1 MALQSKIGWHFLSL
15 KRFQLL
21 SRVLVSMDNI
31 IGLYVS
37 SRHLEWKQCVGR
49 CQLRERYFFFCAYPP
64 HQEFCMNLLHR
75 LTVSV
80 LLITAPWSS
89 AFAQEVFKI
98 GLILP
103 MTGQQ
108 ATTGKQ
114 IEAAAKLFM
123 AQNGNK
129 VAGRTVELII
139 KDDGGMPDAAKRIAQ
154 ELVVNDKVGALGG
167 FGLTPLALA
176 TAPIATQSKTP
187 MVVMAA
193 ATSIIT
199 EASPFIV
206 RTSFTLAQCS
216 VAMGDWA
223 PKNGIKRVVTLVS
236 DYGPGID
243 AERFF
248 KERFLLNSGQIIESL
263 RVPLRN
269 PDFAPFLQKVR
280 DLKPD
285 ALFVFVPSGAGAAV
299 MKQFLER
306 GMDKAGIRL
315 IGTGDLTDDDQ
326 LNDMGEGSLGV
337 VTSHHYS
344 AMHPS
349 AVNKKFV
356 EAFKK
361 ANNGM
366 RPNFMAV
373 GGYDGMRVIYDALKA
388 TKGGQGGGEA
398 LLAAMKG
405 QIFESPRGQV
415 FIDAQTR
422 DIVQDIYL
430 RRVEKKNGELYNVEF
445 DVIKG
450 VKDPGKTK

>member
-1 MALQSKIGWHFLSL
+1 MKKLFNLRALMMALG
-15 KRFQLL
+15 
-21 SRVLVSMDNI
+21 M
-31 IGLYVS
+31 
-37 SRHLEWKQCVGR
+37 
-49 CQLRERYFFFCAYPP
+49 
-64 HQEFCMNLLHR
+64 
-75 LTVSV
+75 
-80 LLITAPWSS
+80 TALASQ
-89 AFAQEVFKI
+89 AQEAFKI

-114 IEAAAKLFM
+114 IEAAARLYM
-123 AQNGNK
+123 AQNGDK
-129 VAGRTVELII
+129 VAGRKIELII

-154 ELVVNDKVGALGG
+154 ELVVNDKVGVLGG

-199 EASPFIV
+199 EASPYIV

-248 KERFLLNSGQIIESL
+248 KERFLLNSGQVVESL

-306 GMDKAGIRL
+306 GMDKAGIKL

-326 LNDMGEGSLGV
+326 LNDMGEGALGV

-344 AMHPS
+344 AVHPS

-361 ANNGM
+361 ANRGM

-373 GGYDGMRVIYDALKA
+373 GGYDGMRVIYEALKN
-388 TKGGQGGGEA
+388 TKGGQGGGDA

-405 QIFESPRGQV
+405 QIFESPRGQI

-422 DIVQDIYL
+422 DIVQNIYL
-430 RRVEKKNGELYNVEF
+430 RRVEKKDGELYNVEF
-445 DVIKG
+445 DVIKE